1 MNSARQLFDCS
12 ENILLKKV
20 FTYLISLGL
29 SFQVLGLLLVSD
41 GSAYSTNVSIFLMIP
56 SLLAMILFR
65 GSTNLFFKPNAS
77 KLLLAFLVY
86 ILIYAAF
93 VSDGLSDFKKW
104 LKICVYILLYLYSYY
119 FLMKENIR
127 LFDRVVMLIII
138 VSSIFA
144 WATII
149 NVFFVEGASFA
160 YRSVRLEKLGLWG
173 LADLK
178 NSLVS
183 ALYYGAVS
191 ILALFYFFKE
201 KTHLSRSV
209 LLISLVGL
217 CLYVLFTY
225 SRSVWMAL
233 FFSYLIFMG
242 ITFRDFKKYIVI
254 FFVVFA
260 AFLAVVYSGL
270 YPGME
275 ISLTY
280 RDLIWE
286 EWFARLH
293 SFWLLGSGPS
303 AEFNV
308 CIDIPGRN
316 CFNQVHNLY
325 MQLIY
330 ELGVVGL
337 LLFISVIY
345 FLVIEGVKSF
355 SNKYISLGFSW
366 LVFSL
371 TAGISSYHTM
381 LTRPSVYWIV
391 MWVPIAIILYCITTE
406 INEKRNR
413 VIC

>member
-1 MNSARQLFDCS
+1 MNSATQLFDCS

-56 SLLAMILFR
+56 SLLAMALFR
-65 GSTNLFFKPNAS
+65 ESTNLFFKPHAS
-77 KLLLAFLVY
+77 KLLLAFLAY

-93 VSDGLSDFKKW
+93 VSGGLSDFKKW
-104 LKICVYILLYLYSYY
+104 LKICVYILLYLYSYH

-127 LFDRVVMLIII
+127 LFDRVAMLIII

-149 NVFFVEGASFA
+149 NVFFVEDASFA

-178 NSLVS
+178 NALVS

-201 KTHLSRSV
+201 KSYLSRFM

-233 FFSYLIFMG
+233 FFSYLVFMG
-242 ITFRDFKKYIVI
+242 ITFRDFKRYLVI
-254 FFVVFA
+254 FFVVFT
-260 AFLAVVYSGL
+260 AFLAVIYLGL

-293 SFWLLGSGPS
+293 SFWLLGSGPG

-308 CIDIPGRN
+308 CIDIQGRN
-316 CFNQVHNLY
+316 CFNQAHNLY
-325 MQLIY
+325 MQLTY

-337 LLFISVIY
+337 LLFIAVIC
-345 FLVIEGVKSF
+345 FLVIEGVKSV

-371 TAGISSYHTM
+371 TAGVSSYHTM

-391 MWVPIAIILYCITTE
+391 MWVPIAIILYGITSE

-413 VIC
+413 VIR

>member
-1 MNSARQLFDCS
+1 MSSVWQLFDFS
-12 ENILLKKV
+12 ENLLLKKI
-20 FTYLISLGL
+20 FAYLIALGL

-41 GSAYSTNVSIFLMIP
+41 GSTYSTNVSIFLMIP
-56 SLLAMILFR
+56 SLLAMLLFR
-65 GSTNLFFKPNAS
+65 ELTNFFFRPHAS
-77 KLLLAFLVY
+77 KILLAFLVY
-86 ILIYAAF
+86 ILIYAAL
-93 VSDGLSDFKKW
+93 VSEDLSDFKKW
-104 LKICVYILLYLYSYY
+104 LKICVYIILYLYSYY
-119 FLMKENIR
+119 FLMKENTR
-127 LFDRVVMLIII
+127 LFDRVAMLIII

-149 NVFFVEGASFA
+149 NVFFVEGASFV
-160 YRSVRLEKLGLWG
+160 YRSVRLERLGLWG

-178 NSLVS
+178 NALVS

-191 ILALFYFFKE
+191 LLALFYFFKE

-209 LLISLVGL
+209 LLVSLVGL

-242 ITFRDFKKYIVI
+242 INFRDFKKYIII
-254 FFVVFA
+254 FSVVFA
-260 AFLAVVYSGL
+260 VFLVVVGLGL
-270 YPGME
+270 YPGMK

-293 SFWLLGSGPS
+293 DFWLLGSGPGT
-303 AEFNV
+303 EFNV
-308 CIDIPGRN
+308 CIDIQGRN
-316 CFNQVHNLY
+316 CFNQAHNLY

-330 ELGVVGL
+330 ELGFVGL
-337 LLFISVIY
+337 LLFVSAIY
-345 FLVIEGVKSF
+345 FLVIEGVKNF
-355 SNKYISLGFSW
+355 SNKYISLGLSW

-371 TAGISSYHTM
+371 TAGLSSYHTI

-391 MWVPIAIILYCITTE
+391 MWVPVAIILYCINSE
-406 INEKRNR
+406 AEKE
-413 VIC
+413 